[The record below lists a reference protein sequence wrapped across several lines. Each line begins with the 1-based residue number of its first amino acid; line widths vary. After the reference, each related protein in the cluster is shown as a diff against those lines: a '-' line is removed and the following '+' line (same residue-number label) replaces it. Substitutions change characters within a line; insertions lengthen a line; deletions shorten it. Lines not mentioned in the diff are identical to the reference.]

1 MTVFNTI
8 AKIGRRFASELEGL
22 IIGLL
27 EQSNISNN
35 AKIEAQVVNKGRW
48 NTVNKL
54 KRRKIGELQGLKMS
68 IVQES
73 FREYNSNIDMKN
85 TAFDVSNN
93 NDISKL
99 ERRKYG
105 ELDGLLINIIE
116 NSFRRTKVYLN
127 RFRFVKP
134 MKTYKNKIK
143 LLFKY
148 SNKTKY

>member
-8 AKIGRRFASELEGL
+8 SKIGKRFAIDLEGL
-22 IIGLL
+22 IMGLF
-27 EQSNISNN
+27 EQSNINKNVIVEARINN
-35 AKIEAQVVNKGRW
+35 NGNH

-54 KRRKIGELQGLKMS
+54 KRRKISELQGLKMS
-68 IVQES
+68 VVQES
-73 FREYNSNIDMKN
+73 FRKYNSNIDMKN

-105 ELDGLLINIIE
+105 ELDGLFINIIE
-116 NSFRRTKVYLN
+116 NSLRNVNIGLSGFKLS
-127 RFRFVKP
+127 KP
-134 MKTYKNKIK
+134 LKTYKNKIK

-148 SNKTKY
+148 SNRTKY

>member
-22 IIGLL
+22 IVGLL
-27 EQSNISNN
+27 ESSNINSNT
-35 AKIEAQVVNKGRW
+35 KIEAQIVNKGRW

-54 KRRKIGELQGLKMS
+54 KRRKVGELQGLKMS
-68 IVQES
+68 VVQES

-93 NDISKL
+93 NDMTKL

-127 RFRFVKP
+127 KFKLIKP
-134 MKTYKNKIK
+134 LKTYKYKIK